1 MQELSD
7 KIGEHQFARIGVTC
21 MDCNKEFQMNME
33 RTSTTCIEIKN
44 GAIGKRY
51 GDYIFKCPECFRKSQ
66 DFGQDCEVYSRVV
79 GYLRPISNWNPGKKE
94 EYKIRKNY
102 AMPELWQTETQ
113 TKKPKQEK
121 ENEW

>member
-1 MQELSD
+1 MQEVSD

-33 RTSTTCIEIKN
+33 RTSATCIEIKN

-102 AMPELWQTETQ
+102 AMPEL
-113 TKKPKQEK
+113 
-121 ENEW
+121 